1 MVWSRGWSVK
11 QEVMNMRSTWMKGL
25 VLTVGLSALLTA
37 PAMAW
42 QPSGWVY
49 GNWPYAYAHETG
61 RWHYFAQNNQQWA
74 GRMHAGGADW
84 SRLGAS
90 DLAQGWSWHAW
101 PYAYHSP
108 TRNWHVFSANGWHWS
123 HGMTAR
129 IWSVFGV
136 PPAGEFMVIN
146 LTAGPA
152 AANYP
157 VAYYARPDTL
167 PGGARHERYR
177 TTHLVLRRIPAGS
190 FTMGSPEDELGRFED
205 REAQR
210 QVTLSRD
217 YYIGVFP
224 VTQQQ
229 WYLVMGTWPGFFD
242 REAWRWERPVEQ
254 VSYHDIR
261 AHPLDGPL
269 SGSWP
274 GSNRVNEISFM
285 GRLRAKANVE
295 ADLPTE
301 AQWEYACRAG
311 KTSALNSGLNL
322 TSITTC
328 PNMSAVGRYLYN
340 GGEGAGRNDT
350 QEKGTAWVGYNYPPN
365 TWGLYDMH
373 GNVYEWCLDW
383 YAADYAGSL
392 DPPGPATGTRRVAR
406 GGSWASHARYCRS
419 AHRSNYVPSEGGYYR
434 GFRVAAPAAR

>member
-1 MVWSRGWSVK
+1 MGGSDAR
-11 QEVMNMRSTWMKGL
+11 R
-25 VLTVGLSALLTA
+25 
-37 PAMAW
+37 
-42 QPSGWVY
+42 
-49 GNWPYAYAHETG
+49 
-61 RWHYFAQNNQQWA
+61 
-74 GRMHAGGADW
+74 GADW

-101 PYAYHSP
+101 PYVYHSP
-108 TRNWHVFSANGWHWS
+108 STNWHVFSANGWHWS

-136 PPAGEFMVIN
+136 PPAGDFMVID
-146 LTAGPA
+146 LAAGPDA
-152 AANYP
+152 VNYP
-157 VAYYARPDTL
+157 VAYYARPDL
-167 PGGARHERYR
+167 VPGGLHANRYR
-177 TTHLVLRRIPAGS
+177 TTQLLLRRIPAGT

-210 QVTLSRD
+210 QVTLTRD
-217 YYIGVFP
+217 FYIGVFP

-229 WYLVMGTWPGFFD
+229 WYQVMGTWPGYFHNA
-242 REAWRWERPVEQ
+242 AWRATRPVER

-261 AHPLDGPL
+261 EFSDNSQLPRT
-269 SGSWP
+269 WP
-274 GSNRVNEISFM
+274 EMNAVHADSFM
-285 GRLRAKANVE
+285 GKLRQKAGVG

-311 KTSALNSGLNL
+311 KTTALNSGLNL

-328 PNMSAVGRYLYN
+328 PNMSAVGRYFYN
-340 GGEGAGRNDT
+340 GGDGATRDST
-350 QEKGTAWVGYNYPPN
+350 QVLGTSGVRGWGYLANG
-365 TWGLYDMH
+365 WWLYDMH

-383 YAADYAGSL
+383 YEADYAASL
-392 DPPGPATGTRRVAR
+392 DPTGPATGTRRVAR

-419 AHRSNYVPSEGGYYR
+419 AHRSNYAPNDRGYYK